1 MVDDLLLEGGIVDRL
16 AVGGGDDGN
25 HVGGSVTPQRVVGHD
40 RGLDR
45 LAVVGEETALRH
57 VVAERDPEKP
67 GTQADRDER
76 GNDDEPIPVH
86 HSAPPGEH
94 RIS

>member
-1 MVDDLLLEGGIVDRL
+1 MVDDLLLEGRVVDRL
-16 AVGGGDDGN
+16 ALRGGDDGN
-25 HVGGSVTPQRVVGHD
+25 HMGGAVTPQCVVGHD
-40 RGLDR
+40 GGLDR
-45 LAVVGEETALRH
+45 LTVVGEETALRH
-57 VVAERDPEKP
+57 MVAERDPEKP
-67 GTQADRDER
+67 RTQADRDER